1 CALPIC
7 VSECRR
13 YSYSTITLADMESNQ
28 ATAEDLDGLVNL
40 TRDIEGV
47 AVGALFREMEGEQTK
62 VSLRSKSGFNSS
74 ACLNSFG
81 GGGHAGA
88 AGLRLICL
96 WKSAGNRF
104 WRRSGRNSLK
114 RIKGTL

>member
-1 CALPIC
+1 
-7 VSECRR
+7 
-13 YSYSTITLADMESNQ
+13 MESNQ

-47 AVGALFREMEGEQTK
+47 VVGALFRELEGEQTK

-74 ACLNSFG
+74 ACLNPFG

-88 AGLRLICL
+88 AGAAVDMPLEKCR
-96 WKSAGNRF
+96 KSVLAAVQSQLSEMN
-104 WRRSGRNSLK
+104 
-114 RIKGTL
+114 